1 MQIVGVD
8 FGTTNVRLANWDSD
22 QPNISAKSVKI
33 GLGQDGQ
40 YTGSTMPAVIAFQRQ
55 RSGEVIT
62 LLGEDA
68 DGLTKGPDTVIVR
81 NIKRWALA
89 KDPYV
94 QWHLESSGVQQEE
107 WWNANTRSVV
117 VWDEEIPV
125 KEIMRRIL
133 TEAFRRADI
142 TGDFEW
148 RAGCPVH
155 AGIEYRTELAEVL
168 SEFGGADSVTAVVQE
183 PVLFLELARQLD
195 RLPAGS
201 YLVYDVGGGSFDCAI
216 AEVGA
221 DGQMSVYAAHGNP
234 LLGGVY
240 IDDLLGKRIGHQ
252 GSDRDLRIAKEG
264 LNPSGPPIDTGEG
277 TLLDWSDLEEEL
289 NKSLF
294 LDKTL
299 VALREAYITA
309 KVLWKP
315 GDNSSPIS
323 DIPSCRLEAM
333 PSAFKKDLDRIILTG
348 GPTKSPYFRDTLKEM
363 FGSDLVVCAEDIVP
377 VEIDD
382 PELACLSLGACY
394 MATERYNPLYVNRLP
409 ARVILQESDAL
420 NAVGY
425 EPYSHF
431 APNFHPA
438 KPFISDWLP
447 FPDKA
452 GAKFVLTIVDS
463 NGQNSIS
470 KAVDPRAARARE
482 GSKGFLRFLI
492 DVFGRIFIDNGAT
505 RWVEVEDTPWQT
517 DRQRDILQRILAEDQ
532 AFRQRLKDM
541 THRNVTE
548 NPYGW
553 QASHG

>member
-22 QPNISAKSVKI
+22 QPNISAKSLKI

-68 DGLTKGPDTVIVR
+68 DDLTEGPDTVIVR

-89 KDPYV
+89 GDLYV
-94 QWHLESSGVQQEE
+94 KWHLESSGVQQEE

-117 VWDEEIPV
+117 VWDQEIPV
-125 KEIMRRIL
+125 KEIIRRIL
-133 TEAFRRADI
+133 AEAFRRADI
-142 TGDFEW
+142 IGDFEW

-155 AGIEYRTELAEVL
+155 AGVEYRTELAEVL

-264 LNPSGPPIDTGEG
+264 LSPSGPPIDTGQG
-277 TLLDWSDLEEEL
+277 ALLDWSDLEEEL

-315 GDNSSPIS
+315 VDNSSPIS

-333 PSAFKKDLDRIILTG
+333 PSAFEKDFDRIILTG

-363 FGSDLVVCAEDIVP
+363 FGAGLVVCAEDIVP

-382 PELACLSLGACY
+382 PELTCLSLGACY
-394 MATERYNPLYVNRLP
+394 MATENYSPLYVNRLP
-409 ARVILQESDAL
+409 VRVTLQNSGAGER
-420 NAVGY
+420 VEY

-431 APNFHPA
+431 NRSFHPA
-438 KPFISDWLP
+438 KPFTSDPLP
-447 FPDKA
+447 IRDGVEGNLELLIA
-452 GAKFVLTIVDS
+452 DTSGQVAKSIAVGS
-463 NGQNSIS
+463 NL
-470 KAVDPRAARARE
+470 ARLRGGPE
-482 GSKGFLRFLI
+482 GSIRLII
-492 DVFGRIFIDNGAT
+492 DVLGRIFLDNGVI
-505 RWVEVEDTPWQT
+505 RWVEVENTPWQT
-517 DRQRDILQRILAEDQ
+517 DRQRDILQRILADYQ
-532 AFRQRLKDM
+532 AFHQRIKDM
-541 THRNVTE
+541 GHRNVTE
-548 NPYGW
+548 NPFGW
-553 QASHG
+553 QAGHG